1 MCEQFALNC
10 LRSTVCPRLTQ
21 KGVKTAQE
29 KLQAENSA
37 LKLIVAQLLSTAA
50 SAGTGGVGGSVGVIV
65 DKTAQRES
73 IKEREL

>member
-1 MCEQFALNC
+1 M
-10 LRSTVCPRLTQ
+10 
-21 KGVKTAQE
+21 KTAQE